1 MCGISQQG
9 SERRSVESLCLAQDL
24 AQDDTML
31 LPPAF
36 VTNTASVCF
45 QNLAHS
51 CHRTSPGSPLQS
63 AISGNNARPF
73 ASHCHSRALFD
84 RASPSHPKAA
94 SGQWSLSHSFFFSSS
109 VLHRWDNEPSH
120 ALAFRTPVPPL
131 GLYRPSPQG
140 RGVHSS
146 PEPQINRPVNTLGRC
161 LQMVFLVIGFYGRSV
176 HLRRFNAG
184 VMGGR

>member
-1 MCGISQQG
+1 MFLHLFSQHMCGISQQG

-63 AISGNNARPF
+63 AISGNNAQPF

-84 RASPSHPKAA
+84 RASPSHPKTA
-94 SGQWSLSHSFFFSSS
+94 SGHSVTISSS
-109 VLHRWDNEPSH
+109 AACCIDGTTSRPTRW
-120 ALAFRTPVPPL
+120 LL
-131 GLYRPSPQG
+131 GLLSP
-140 RGVHSS
+140 H
-146 PEPQINRPVNTLGRC
+146 
-161 LQMVFLVIGFYGRSV
+161 
-176 HLRRFNAG
+176 
-184 VMGGR
+184 